1 MMAGKAQPQKLN
13 RRIFKSY
20 LTSTISISMVLFLV
34 GMLGVVLLN
43 AERLAKFVKENIG
56 FTLIL
61 NDNVGEKEINDL
73 LSSLKATE
81 FVKAVEYVD
90 KETAAE
96 RLKKELG
103 EDFTGFLGYN
113 PLLSSVDVKLVAD
126 YTTQEKLAVL
136 EKKFMEYSQVKEVS
150 YQHDI
155 VSIINDNVKKIGF
168 ILTFFSALLLLIF
181 FSLINN
187 TIRISI
193 YSQRFIINTMLL
205 VGATDRFIRAPFVK
219 RSVWYGVWGA
229 LIANLLLF
237 VLMFSYAQELTG
249 IIDFND
255 IKIFGIVFVSV
266 LLTGVIISWGSTYL
280 AVNKFIRLKFDE
292 LFY

>member
-1 MMAGKAQPQKLN
+1 MAGKGQPQKLK

-20 LTSTISISMVLFLV
+20 LTSTISISMVLFLI

-43 AERLAKFVKENIG
+43 AERLAKYVKENIG

-61 NDNVGEKEINDL
+61 SDEVQEKDIADL
-73 LSSLKATE
+73 ISSLKATE

-96 RLKKELG
+96 RLKAELG

-113 PLLSSVDVKLVAD
+113 PLLSSVDVKLLAD
-126 YTTQEKLAVL
+126 YASPEKLVIL
-136 EKKFMEYSQVKEVS
+136 EKKFLEYPQVKEVS

-155 VSIINDNVKKIGF
+155 VNIINENVQKIGF
-168 ILTFFSALLLLIF
+168 ILIFFAALLLSIF
-181 FSLINN
+181 IALINN

-219 RSVWYGVWGA
+219 RSVWYGIVGA
-229 LIANLLLF
+229 LIANVLIF
-237 VLMFSYAQELTG
+237 VLMLSYSQQLTG
-249 IIDFND
+249 IINLDD
-255 IKIFGIVFVSV
+255 MKIFGIVFISV
-266 LLTGVIISWGSTYL
+266 LFLGVLISWSSTHL